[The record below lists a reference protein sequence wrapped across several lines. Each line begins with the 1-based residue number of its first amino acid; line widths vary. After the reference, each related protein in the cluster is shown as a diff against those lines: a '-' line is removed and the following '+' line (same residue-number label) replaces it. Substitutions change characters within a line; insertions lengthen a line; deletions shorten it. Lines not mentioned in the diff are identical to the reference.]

1 MFYDLHMHS
10 CLSPCADDAMTP
22 NNICNM
28 AFIKGL
34 DLIAVTDHNS
44 TKNLPAVDRVAASL
58 GLKLLYGAEL
68 ETSEEVH
75 VLGLFNTLEK
85 SQKFQ
90 EWIDL
95 KMPEVKNDEEFFGH
109 EWIMNE
115 MDEKTGDETR
125 LLLVSLNATLE
136 ETVDAIHEY
145 GGRAILAH
153 VLDRA
158 NSVTNQL
165 GFIPMDLP
173 YDGLEVKNDEQRL
186 RVIAANPWITED
198 STNWFI
204 DSDAHYL
211 TDISEPDHFLRDS
224 VYRKLWGENV

>member
-90 EWIDL
+90 EWIDS

>member
-90 EWIDL
+90 EWIDS

-186 RVIAANPWITED
+186 RVIVANPWITED

>member
-10 CLSPCADDAMTP
+10 CLSPCAEDAMTP

-44 TKNLPAVDRVAASL
+44 TKNLPAIAEVAASI
-58 GLKLLYGAEL
+58 GLKMLYGAEL

-75 VLGLFNTLEK
+75 VLGLFSRLEK
-85 SQKFQ
+85 ALKFQ
-90 EWIDL
+90 EWIDS
-95 KMPEVKNDEEFFGH
+95 KMPSVKNDEDYFGH
-109 EWIMNE
+109 QWIMNSR
-115 MDEKTGDETR
+115 DEKTGDEER
-125 LLLVSLNATLE
+125 LLLVSLSATLE
-136 ETVDAIHEY
+136 ETVAAIHEY
-145 GGRAILAH
+145 GGRVILAH

-158 NSVTNQL
+158 NSVTHQL

-173 YDGLEVKNDEQRL
+173 YDGLEVKNEEQRL
-186 RVIAANPWITED
+186 RVIETNPWVTED

-211 TDISEPDHFLRDS
+211 TDISEPDHFLRES
-224 VYRKLWGENV
+224 VYKKLWGDDV

>member
-10 CLSPCADDAMTP
+10 CLSPCAEDAMTP

-44 TKNLPAVDRVAASL
+44 TKNLPAIAEVAASI
-58 GLKLLYGAEL
+58 GLKMLYGAEL

-75 VLGLFNTLEK
+75 VLGLFSRLEK
-85 SQKFQ
+85 ALKFQ
-90 EWIDL
+90 EWIDS
-95 KMPEVKNDEEFFGH
+95 KMPSVKNDEDYFGH
-109 EWIMNE
+109 QWIMNSR
-115 MDEKTGDETR
+115 DEKIGDEER
-125 LLLVSLNATLE
+125 LLLVSLGATLE
-136 ETVDAIHEY
+136 ETAAAIHEY
-145 GGRAILAH
+145 GGRVILAH

-158 NSVTNQL
+158 NSVTHQL

-173 YDGLEVKNDEQRL
+173 YDGLEVKNEEQRL
-186 RVIAANPWITED
+186 RVIETNPWVTED

-211 TDISEPDHFLRDS
+211 TDISEPDHFLRES
-224 VYRKLWGENV
+224 VYKKLWGDDV

>member
-10 CLSPCADDAMTP
+10 CLSPCAEDAMTP

-44 TKNLPAVDRVAASL
+44 TKNLPAIAEVAASI
-58 GLKLLYGAEL
+58 GLKMLYGAEL

-75 VLGLFNTLEK
+75 VLGLFSRLEK
-85 SQKFQ
+85 ALKFQ
-90 EWIDL
+90 EWIDS
-95 KMPEVKNDEEFFGH
+95 KMPSVKNDEDYFGH
-109 EWIMNE
+109 QWIMNYR
-115 MDEKTGDETR
+115 DEKTGDEER
-125 LLLVSLNATLE
+125 LLLVSLSATLE
-136 ETVDAIHEY
+136 ETVAAIHEY
-145 GGRAILAH
+145 GGRVILAH

-158 NSVTNQL
+158 NSVTHQL

-173 YDGLEVKNDEQRL
+173 YDGLEVKNEEQRL
-186 RVIAANPWITED
+186 RVIETNPWVTED

-211 TDISEPDHFLRDS
+211 TDISEPDHFLRES
-224 VYRKLWGENV
+224 VYKKLWGDDV

>member
-10 CLSPCADDAMTP
+10 CLSPCAEDAMTP

-34 DLIAVTDHNS
+34 ALIAVTDHNS
-44 TKNLPAVDRVAASL
+44 TKNLPAIAEVAASI
-58 GLKLLYGAEL
+58 GLKMLYGAEL

-75 VLGLFNTLEK
+75 VLGLFSRLEK
-85 SQKFQ
+85 ALKFQ
-90 EWIDL
+90 EWIDS
-95 KMPEVKNDEEFFGH
+95 KMPSVKNDEDYFGH
-109 EWIMNE
+109 QWIMNSR
-115 MDEKTGDETR
+115 DEKTGDEER
-125 LLLVSLNATLE
+125 LLLVSLSATLE
-136 ETVDAIHEY
+136 ETVAAIHEY
-145 GGRAILAH
+145 GGRVILAH

-158 NSVTNQL
+158 NSVTHQL

-173 YDGLEVKNDEQRL
+173 YDGLEVKNEEQRL
-186 RVIAANPWITED
+186 RVIETNPWVTED

-211 TDISEPDHFLRDS
+211 TDISEPDHFLRES
-224 VYRKLWGENV
+224 VYKKLWGDDV

>member
-10 CLSPCADDAMTP
+10 CLSPCAEDAMTP

-44 TKNLPAVDRVAASL
+44 TKNLPAIAEVAASI
-58 GLKLLYGAEL
+58 GLKMLYGAEL

-75 VLGLFNTLEK
+75 VLGLFSRLEK
-85 SQKFQ
+85 ALKFQ
-90 EWIDL
+90 EWIDS
-95 KMPEVKNDEEFFGH
+95 KMPSVKNDEEYFGH
-109 EWIMNE
+109 QWIMNSR
-115 MDEKTGDETR
+115 DEKTGDEER
-125 LLLVSLNATLE
+125 LLLVSLSATLE
-136 ETVDAIHEY
+136 ETAAAIHEY
-145 GGRAILAH
+145 GGRVILAH

-158 NSVTNQL
+158 NSVTHQL

-173 YDGLEVKNDEQRL
+173 YDGLEVKNEEQRL
-186 RVIAANPWITED
+186 RVIETNPWVTED

-211 TDISEPDHFLRDS
+211 TDISEPDHFLRES
-224 VYRKLWGENV
+224 VYKKLWGDDV

>member
-10 CLSPCADDAMTP
+10 CLSPCAEDAMTP

-44 TKNLPAVDRVAASL
+44 TKNLPAIDKVASSI
-58 GLKLLYGAEL
+58 GLKLLYGCEL

-90 EWIDL
+90 EWIDS
-95 KMPEVKNDEEFFGH
+95 KMPNVPNDEEYFGYQ
-109 EWIMNE
+109 WIMNE
-115 MDEKTGDETR
+115 RDEKIGDEKR

-136 ETVDAIHEY
+136 ETTDAVHAY
-145 GGRAILAH
+145 GGRVILAH

-158 NSVTNQL
+158 NSVTHQL

-173 YDGLEVKNDEQRL
+173 YDGLEVKSDEQRL
-186 RVIAANPWITED
+186 RVIASNPWVTED

-211 TDISEPDHFLRDS
+211 TDINEPDHFLRDS
-224 VYRKLWGENV
+224 VFKKLWGDEL

>member
-10 CLSPCADDAMTP
+10 CLSPCAEDAMTP

-44 TKNLPAVDRVAASL
+44 TKNLPAVAEVAKAI
-58 GLKLLYGAEL
+58 GLKMLYGAEL

-75 VLGLFNTLEK
+75 VLGLFNKLEK
-85 SQKFQ
+85 ALKFQ
-90 EWIDL
+90 EWIDS
-95 KMPEVKNDEEFFGH
+95 KMPNVKNDEDFFGH
-109 EWIMNE
+109 QWIMNSQ
-115 MDEKTGDETR
+115 DEKIGDEER
-125 LLLVSLNATLE
+125 LLLVSLSATLE
-136 ETVDAIHEY
+136 ETAAAIHEY
-145 GGRAILAH
+145 GGRVILAH

-158 NSVTNQL
+158 NSVTHQL
-165 GFIPMDLP
+165 GFIPMDLA
-173 YDGLEVKNDEQRL
+173 YDGLEVKNEEQRL
-186 RVIAANPWITED
+186 RVISTNPWITED

-211 TDISEPDHFLRDS
+211 TDISEPDHFLRES
-224 VYRKLWGENV
+224 VYQKLWGDDV

>member
-10 CLSPCADDAMTP
+10 CLSPCAEDAMTP

-44 TKNLPAVDRVAASL
+44 TKNLPAVAEVANAI
-58 GLKLLYGAEL
+58 GLKMLYGAEL

-75 VLGLFNTLEK
+75 VLGLFNKLEK
-85 SQKFQ
+85 ALKFQ
-90 EWIDL
+90 EWIDA
-95 KMPEVKNDEEFFGH
+95 KMPNVKNDEDFFGH
-109 EWIMNE
+109 QWIMNSQ
-115 MDEKTGDETR
+115 DEKIGDEER
-125 LLLVSLNATLE
+125 LLLVSLSATLE
-136 ETVDAIHEY
+136 ETAAAIHEY
-145 GGRAILAH
+145 GGRVILAH

-158 NSVTNQL
+158 NSVTHQL
-165 GFIPMDLP
+165 GFIPMDLA
-173 YDGLEVKNDEQRL
+173 YDGLEVKNEEQRL
-186 RVIAANPWITED
+186 RVISTNPWITED

-211 TDISEPDHFLRDS
+211 TDISEPDHFLRAS
-224 VYRKLWGENV
+224 VYQKLWGDDV

>member
-10 CLSPCADDAMTP
+10 CLSPCAEDAMTP

-44 TKNLPAVDRVAASL
+44 TKNLPAVAEVAKAI
-58 GLKLLYGAEL
+58 GLKMLYGAEL

-75 VLGLFNTLEK
+75 VLGLFNKLEK
-85 SQKFQ
+85 ALKFQ
-90 EWIDL
+90 EWIDS
-95 KMPEVKNDEEFFGH
+95 KMPNVKNDEDFFGH
-109 EWIMNE
+109 QWIMNSQ
-115 MDEKTGDETR
+115 DEKIGDEER
-125 LLLVSLNATLE
+125 LLLVSLSATLE
-136 ETVDAIHEY
+136 ETAAAIHEY
-145 GGRAILAH
+145 GGRVILAH

-158 NSVTNQL
+158 NSVTHQL
-165 GFIPMDLP
+165 GFIPMDLA
-173 YDGLEVKNDEQRL
+173 YDGLEVKNEEQRL
-186 RVIAANPWITED
+186 RVISTNPWITED

-211 TDISEPDHFLRDS
+211 TDISEPDHFLRAS
-224 VYRKLWGENV
+224 VYQKLWGDDV

>member
-10 CLSPCADDAMTP
+10 CLSPCAEDAMTP

-44 TKNLPAVDRVAASL
+44 TKNLPAIAEVAASI
-58 GLKLLYGAEL
+58 GLKMLYGAEL

-75 VLGLFNTLEK
+75 VLGLFSRLEK
-85 SQKFQ
+85 ALKFQ
-90 EWIDL
+90 EWIDS
-95 KMPEVKNDEEFFGH
+95 KMPSVKNDEDYFGH
-109 EWIMNE
+109 QWIMNSR
-115 MDEKTGDETR
+115 DEKTGDEER
-125 LLLVSLNATLE
+125 LLLVSLSATLE
-136 ETVDAIHEY
+136 ETVAAIHEY
-145 GGRAILAH
+145 GGRVILAH

-158 NSVTNQL
+158 NSVTHQL

-173 YDGLEVKNDEQRL
+173 YDGLEVKNEEQWL
-186 RVIAANPWITED
+186 RVIETNPWVTED

-211 TDISEPDHFLRDS
+211 TDISEPDHFLRES
-224 VYRKLWGENV
+224 VYKKVWGDDV

>member
-10 CLSPCADDAMTP
+10 CLSPCAEDAMTP

-44 TKNLPAVDRVAASL
+44 TKNLPAIAEVAASI
-58 GLKLLYGAEL
+58 GLKMLYGAEL

-75 VLGLFNTLEK
+75 VLGLFSRLEK
-85 SQKFQ
+85 ALKFQ
-90 EWIDL
+90 EWIDS
-95 KMPEVKNDEEFFGH
+95 KMPSVKNDEDYFGH
-109 EWIMNE
+109 QWIMNSR
-115 MDEKTGDETR
+115 DEKIGDEER
-125 LLLVSLNATLE
+125 LLLVSLSATLE
-136 ETVDAIHEY
+136 ETVAAIHEY
-145 GGRAILAH
+145 GGRVILAH

-158 NSVTNQL
+158 NSVTHQL

-173 YDGLEVKNDEQRL
+173 YDGLEVKNEEQRL
-186 RVIAANPWITED
+186 RVIETNPWVTED

-211 TDISEPDHFLRDS
+211 TDISEPDHFLRES
-224 VYRKLWGENV
+224 VYKKLWGDDV

>member
-10 CLSPCADDAMTP
+10 CLSPCAEDAMTP

-44 TKNLPAVDRVAASL
+44 TKNLPAVAEVAASI
-58 GLKLLYGAEL
+58 GLKMLYGAEL

-75 VLGLFNTLEK
+75 VLGLFNRLEK
-85 SQKFQ
+85 ALKFQ
-90 EWIDL
+90 EWIDS
-95 KMPEVKNDEEFFGH
+95 KMPSVKNDEEYFGH
-109 EWIMNE
+109 QWIMNSQ
-115 MDEKTGDETR
+115 DEKTGDEER
-125 LLLVSLNATLE
+125 LLLVSLSATLE
-136 ETVDAIHEY
+136 ETAAAIHEY
-145 GGRAILAH
+145 GGRVILAH

-158 NSVTNQL
+158 NSVTHQL

-173 YDGLEVKNDEQRL
+173 YDGLEVKNEEQRL
-186 RVIAANPWITED
+186 RVIETNPWVTED

-211 TDISEPDHFLRDS
+211 TDISEPDHFLRES
-224 VYRKLWGENV
+224 VYKKLWGDDV

>member
-10 CLSPCADDAMTP
+10 CLSPCAEDLMTP

-28 AFIKGL
+28 AFIKEL

-44 TKNLPAVDRVAASL
+44 TKNLPAVAEVAASL
-58 GLKLLYGAEL
+58 GLKMLYGAEL

-75 VLGLFNTLEK
+75 VLGLFNTLAK
-85 SQKFQ
+85 ALKFQ
-90 EWIDL
+90 EWIDSV
-95 KMPEVKNDEEFFGH
+95 MPAIPLDEDFFGH
-109 EWIMNE
+109 QWIMNAQ
-115 MDEKTGDETR
+115 DEKIGDEPR
-125 LLLVSLNATLE
+125 LLLVSLSATLE
-136 ETVDAIHEY
+136 ETVQAIHDH

-158 NSVTNQL
+158 NSVTHQL

-173 YDGLEVKNDEQRL
+173 YDGLEVKNEEQRL
-186 RVIAANPWITED
+186 RVIETNPWVTED

-211 TDISEPDHFLRDS
+211 VDISERDNYLRDS
-224 VYRKLWGENV
+224 VYRRLWGDDQ

>member
-10 CLSPCADDAMTP
+10 CLSPCAEDAMTP

-44 TKNLPAVDRVAASL
+44 TKNLPAVAEVAKAI
-58 GLKLLYGAEL
+58 GLKMLYGAEL

-75 VLGLFNTLEK
+75 VLGLFNKLEK
-85 SQKFQ
+85 ALKFQ
-90 EWIDL
+90 EWIDS
-95 KMPEVKNDEEFFGH
+95 KMPNVKNDEDFFGH
-109 EWIMNE
+109 QWIMNSQ
-115 MDEKTGDETR
+115 DEKIGDEER
-125 LLLVSLNATLE
+125 LLLVSLSATLE
-136 ETVDAIHEY
+136 KTAAAIHEY
-145 GGRAILAH
+145 GGRVILAH

-158 NSVTNQL
+158 NSVTHQL
-165 GFIPMDLP
+165 GFIPMDLA
-173 YDGLEVKNDEQRL
+173 YDGLEVKNEEQRL
-186 RVIAANPWITED
+186 RVISTNPWITED

-211 TDISEPDHFLRDS
+211 TDISEPDHFLRES
-224 VYRKLWGENV
+224 VYQKLWGDDV

>member
-10 CLSPCADDAMTP
+10 CLSPCAEDAMTP

-44 TKNLPAVDRVAASL
+44 TKNLPAIAEVAASI
-58 GLKLLYGAEL
+58 GLKMLYGAEL

-75 VLGLFNTLEK
+75 VLGLFSRLEK
-85 SQKFQ
+85 ALKFQ
-90 EWIDL
+90 EWIDS
-95 KMPEVKNDEEFFGH
+95 KMPSVKNDEDYFGH
-109 EWIMNE
+109 QWIMNSR
-115 MDEKTGDETR
+115 DEKTGDEER
-125 LLLVSLNATLE
+125 LLLVSLSATLE
-136 ETVDAIHEY
+136 ETAAAIHEY
-145 GGRAILAH
+145 GGRVILAH

-158 NSVTNQL
+158 SSVTHQL

-173 YDGLEVKNDEQRL
+173 YDGLEVKNEEQRL
-186 RVIAANPWITED
+186 RVIETNPWVTED

-211 TDISEPDHFLRDS
+211 TDISEPDHFLRES
-224 VYRKLWGENV
+224 VYKKLWGDDV

>member
-10 CLSPCADDAMTP
+10 CLSPCAEDLMTP
-22 NNICNM
+22 NNIANM
-28 AFIKGL
+28 VFIKGL
-34 DLIAVTDHNS
+34 DLFAVTDHNS
-44 TKNLPAVDRVAASL
+44 TKNLPAIAEVASSL
-58 GLKLLYGAEL
+58 GLKMLYGAEL

-90 EWIDL
+90 EWIDSV
-95 KMPEVKNDEEFFGH
+95 MPEIPNDEEYFGH
-109 EWIMNE
+109 QWIMNAQ
-115 MDEKTGDETR
+115 DEKIGDEKR

-136 ETVDAIHEY
+136 ETTKAIHDY
-145 GGRAILAH
+145 GGRVILAH

-173 YDGLEVKNDEQRL
+173 YDGLEVKNEEQRL
-186 RVIAANPWITED
+186 RVIETNPWVTEE

-211 TDISEPDHFLRDS
+211 VNISEPDNFLRDS
-224 VYRKLWGENV
+224 VYRKLWGDDV

>member
-10 CLSPCADDAMTP
+10 CLSPCAEDEMTP
-22 NNICNM
+22 NNIVNM
-28 AFIKGL
+28 ASIIGL

-44 TKNLPAVDRVAASL
+44 TKQLPAIDKVAKQV
-58 GLKLLYGAEL
+58 GMKLLYGVEI
-68 ETSEEVH
+68 ETNEEVH

-90 EWIDL
+90 EWIDFY
-95 KMPEVKNDEEFFGH
+95 MPEVELDEDFFGH
-109 EWIMNE
+109 QWIMNE
-115 MDEKTGDETR
+115 KDEIIAHERR
-125 LLLVSLNATLE
+125 LLLVSLYATLE
-136 ETVDAIHEY
+136 QTVDAIHKY

-173 YDGLEVKNDEQRL
+173 YDGLEVKSEEQRL
-186 RVIAANPWITED
+186 RVIESNPWITED

-204 DSDAHYL
+204 DSDAHRL
-211 TDISEPDHFLRDS
+211 VEMSEADHYLRDS
-224 VYRKLWGENV
+224 VYQKLWGEDL

>member
-10 CLSPCADDAMTP
+10 CLSPCAEDAMTP

-44 TKNLPAVDRVAASL
+44 TKNLPAIAEVAGSI
-58 GLKLLYGAEL
+58 GLKMLYGAEL

-75 VLGLFNTLEK
+75 VLGLFSRLEK
-85 SQKFQ
+85 ALKFQ
-90 EWIDL
+90 EWIDS
-95 KMPEVKNDEEFFGH
+95 KMPSVKNDEDYFGH
-109 EWIMNE
+109 QWIMNSR
-115 MDEKTGDETR
+115 DEKTGDEER
-125 LLLVSLNATLE
+125 LLLVSLSATLE
-136 ETVDAIHEY
+136 ETAAAIHEY
-145 GGRAILAH
+145 GGRVILAH

-158 NSVTNQL
+158 NSVTHQL

-173 YDGLEVKNDEQRL
+173 YDGLEVKNEEQRL
-186 RVIAANPWITED
+186 RVIETNPWVTED

-211 TDISEPDHFLRDS
+211 TDISEPDHFLRES
-224 VYRKLWGENV
+224 VYKKLWGDDV

>member
-10 CLSPCADDAMTP
+10 CLSPCAEDAMTP

-44 TKNLPAVDRVAASL
+44 TKNLPAIAEVAASI
-58 GLKLLYGAEL
+58 GLKMLYGAEL

-75 VLGLFNTLEK
+75 VLGLFSRLEK
-85 SQKFQ
+85 ALKFQ
-90 EWIDL
+90 EWIDS
-95 KMPEVKNDEEFFGH
+95 KMPSVKNDEEYFGH
-109 EWIMNE
+109 QWIMNSR
-115 MDEKTGDETR
+115 DEKTGDEER
-125 LLLVSLNATLE
+125 LLLVSLSATLE
-136 ETVDAIHEY
+136 ETVAAIHEY
-145 GGRAILAH
+145 GGRVILAH

-158 NSVTNQL
+158 NSVTHQL

-173 YDGLEVKNDEQRL
+173 YDGLEVKNEEQRL
-186 RVIAANPWITED
+186 RVIETNPWVTED

-211 TDISEPDHFLRDS
+211 TDISEPDHFLRES
-224 VYRKLWGENV
+224 VYKKLWGDDV